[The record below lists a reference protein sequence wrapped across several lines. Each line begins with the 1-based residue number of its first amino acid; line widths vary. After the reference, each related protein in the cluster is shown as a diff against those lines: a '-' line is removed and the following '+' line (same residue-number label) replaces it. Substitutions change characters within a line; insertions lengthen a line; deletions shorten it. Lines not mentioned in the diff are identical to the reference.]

1 MTEGRRGLGRLRREA
16 CADRLGM
23 FEAGKSSK
31 QVAGVAMRTPA
42 FSLRTYVHP
51 MDDGLGDA
59 HFLDRAV
66 TVTEPATSV

>member
-1 MTEGRRGLGRLRREA
+1 
-16 CADRLGM
+16 M
-23 FEAGKSSK
+23 FEAGKSRK